1 VIEYL
6 EKICARRAKKTLAIY
21 RTLAFTRLVP
31 YFGREP
37 TLRGG
42 LDPTSPATSGP
53 PLHVRLATR
62 AGFVRFARN
71 RHIANIE
78 MEDAMKASRI
88 TLTITLILALTVA
101 GSAMAQIKLTDTET
115 QKLYITVNT
124 VGTAQ
129 TLDHKN
135 VFGSNGVP
143 LPKVEPG
150 FQNAFG
156 DLGFI
161 GKFGKKQE
169 VEVVFDLYL
178 SSRNHPSTTYGNEG
192 YMILHGVPENLENLK
207 FLEPILAKIDIK
219 AGQFLVDF
227 GDNAQHRSNNAI
239 VQKNPLVGNF
249 VVDPNIVSI
258 GMQANSKPGARFGW
272 LIGVN
277 NGTTTE
283 DWNAGRGLAANGKL
297 IFYPIKPLRTSVSY
311 MIADNSENPTKT
323 AGGSGLQMFS
333 GNRSGE
339 RYAGVM
345 GGGQAPGNVF
355 PQAGEKFSAAQ
366 FDVTYDDASL
376 PLKLYGHVGRTQD
389 KDINGS
395 AAGTPEET
403 WNYYAADVVYKI
415 TPALYAAAR
424 YSGATTDML
433 NGRETDGKVNR
444 IQIGGGLWLTRNMLA
459 KVEYVTQKYKGFRQG
474 DMVNNGI
481 QAWRNPEFNGFVA
494 EVSFA
499 F

>member
-1 VIEYL
+1 MKSL
-6 EKICARRAKKTLAIY
+6 KLTLLLMAVM
-21 RTLAFTRLVP
+21 LV
-31 YFGREP
+31 
-37 TLRGG
+37 
-42 LDPTSPATSGP
+42 A
-53 PLHVRLATR
+53 
-62 AGFVRFARN
+62 
-71 RHIANIE
+71 
-78 MEDAMKASRI
+78 AS
-88 TLTITLILALTVA
+88 ALGQV
-101 GSAMAQIKLTDTET
+101 KLTDTDT
-115 QKLYITVNT
+115 TKLFITVNT

-135 VFGSNGVP
+135 VFNAAGAE
-143 LPKVEPG
+143 LPKLEPG

-169 VEVVFDLYL
+169 IEVVFDLYL

-207 FLEPILAKIDIK
+207 FLEPILEKIDIK
-219 AGQFLVDF
+219 AGHFLVDF
-227 GDNAQHRSNNAI
+227 GDNNLHRSNNAM

-258 GMQANSKPGARFGW
+258 GMQVNSKPGTRFGW
-272 LIGVN
+272 LIGAN

-283 DWNAGRGLAANGKL
+283 DWTVGRGFAVNGKL
-297 IFYPIKPLRTSVSY
+297 IFYPIKPLRLSTSY
-311 MIADNSENPTKT
+311 MAADNSSNATKT
-323 AGGSGLQMFS
+323 AGGSALQMFS

-355 PQAGEKFSAAQ
+355 PQAGEQVTAAQ
-366 FDVTYDDASL
+366 FDVTYDDDAF
-376 PLKLYGHVGRTQD
+376 PIKVYGHIGRTQD
-389 KDINGS
+389 KDINGN

-403 WNYYAADVVYKI
+403 WNYYTGDVVYKF
-415 TPALYAAAR
+415 TPALYGAVR

-444 IQIGGGLWLTRNMLA
+444 LQVGGGFWLTRNMLM
-459 KVEYVTQKYKGFRQG
+459 KLEYVTQKYRGFRQG
-474 DMVNNGI
+474 DMVNNNI
-481 QAWRNPEFNGFVA
+481 QAWRNPEFDGFVA

>member
-1 VIEYL
+1 MKAPRIASL
-6 EKICARRAKKTLAIY
+6 LILMLALAI
-21 RTLAFTRLVP
+21 P
-31 YFGREP
+31 
-37 TLRGG
+37 
-42 LDPTSPATSGP
+42 
-53 PLHVRLATR
+53 
-62 AGFVRFARN
+62 
-71 RHIANIE
+71 
-78 MEDAMKASRI
+78 
-88 TLTITLILALTVA
+88 
-101 GSAMAQIKLTDTET
+101 AMAQIKLTDTDT
-115 QKLYITVNT
+115 TKLFLTVNT

-129 TLDHKN
+129 TLDNKD
-135 VFGSNGVP
+135 VYGANGAA
-143 LPKVEPG
+143 LPKVAPG

-192 YMILHGVPENLENLK
+192 YMILHGMPENLENLK
-207 FLEPILAKIDIK
+207 FLEPILSKVDIK

-227 GDNAQHRSNNAI
+227 GDNAEHRSNNAI

-258 GMQANSKPGARFGW
+258 GMQVASKPGARFGW
-272 LIGVN
+272 LVGMN

-283 DWNAGRGLAANGKL
+283 DWNAGRGFAANGKL
-297 IFYPIKPLRTSVSY
+297 IFYPIKPLRASVSY
-311 MIADNSENPTKT
+311 MAADNSDNPTKT

-345 GGGQAPGNVF
+345 GGGQAPGDVF

-366 FDVTYDDASL
+366 FDLTYDGAS
-376 PLKLYGHVGRTQD
+376 PLKLYGHYGRTQD

-395 AAGTPEET
+395 DAGTPQET

-424 YSGATTDML
+424 YSGAKTDML
-433 NGRETDGKVNR
+433 NGRETDGKVRR
-444 IQIGGGLWLTRNMLA
+444 IQVGGGLWLTKNLLT
-459 KVEYVTQKYKGFRQG
+459 KVEYVTQKYNGFRQG

-481 QAWRNPEFNGFVA
+481 QAWRNPKFRGFVA

>member
-1 VIEYL
+1 M
-6 EKICARRAKKTLAIY
+6 KT
-21 RTLAFTRLVP
+21 
-31 YFGREP
+31 
-37 TLRGG
+37 
-42 LDPTSPATSGP
+42 
-53 PLHVRLATR
+53 
-62 AGFVRFARN
+62 
-71 RHIANIE
+71 
-78 MEDAMKASRI
+78 SRI
-88 TLTITLILALTVA
+88 TLTLTLILALLTFA
-101 GSAMAQIKLTDTET
+101 HSAMAQIKLTENET

-135 VFGSNGVP
+135 VFTNTGVE
-143 LPKVEPG
+143 LPKIEPG

-169 VEVVFDLYL
+169 IEVVFDLYL
-178 SSRNHPSTTYGNEG
+178 SSRNHPSQTYGNEG
-192 YMILHGVPENLENLK
+192 YMILHGVPENLQSLK
-207 FLEPILAKIDIK
+207 FLEPILSKVDIK
-219 AGQFLVDF
+219 AGHFLVDF
-227 GDNAQHRSNNAI
+227 GDNGQHRSNNAI

-258 GMQANSKPGARFGW
+258 GMQINSKPGTRFGW
-272 LIGVN
+272 LVGAN

-283 DWNAGRGLAANGKL
+283 DWTVGRGFAANGKL
-297 IFYPIKPLRTSVSY
+297 YFYPIKPLRASVSY
-311 MIADNSENPTKT
+311 MTADQSDNATKT
-323 AGGSGLQMFS
+323 AGGSALQMFS

-366 FDVTYDDASL
+366 FDLTYDDASS
-376 PLKLYGHVGRTQD
+376 PIKLYGHVGRTQD
-389 KDINGS
+389 QDINGS
-395 AAGTPEET
+395 AVGTPEES
-403 WNYYAADVVYKI
+403 WNYFAGDVVYKI

-433 NGRETDGKVNR
+433 NGRETDGKVSR
-444 IQIGGGLWLTRNMLA
+444 IQVGGGLWLTRNMLM
-459 KVEYVTQKYKGFRQG
+459 KLEYVTQKYSGFREG
-474 DMVNNGI
+474 DMVNNNI
-481 QAWRNPEFNGFVA
+481 QAWRDPEFNGFVA

>member
-1 VIEYL
+1 M
-6 EKICARRAKKTLAIY
+6 KTAR
-21 RTLAFTRLVP
+21 
-31 YFGREP
+31 
-37 TLRGG
+37 
-42 LDPTSPATSGP
+42 
-53 PLHVRLATR
+53 
-62 AGFVRFARN
+62 
-71 RHIANIE
+71 IA
-78 MEDAMKASRI
+78 
-88 TLTITLILALTVA
+88 LTLILALA
-101 GSAMAQIKLTDTET
+101 LAIPALAQIKLTDTDT

-135 VFGSNGVP
+135 VFNASGVA
-143 LPKVEPG
+143 LPKIEPG

-169 VEVVFDLYL
+169 IEVVFDLYL

-192 YMILHGVPENLENLK
+192 YMILHGVPENLESLK
-207 FLEPILAKIDIK
+207 FLEPVLNKVDLK
-219 AGQFLVDF
+219 AGHFLVDF
-227 GDNAQHRSNNAI
+227 GDNKDHRSNNAI

-258 GMQANSKPGARFGW
+258 GMQVSSKPGTRFGW
-272 LIGVN
+272 LVGVN

-283 DWNAGRGLAANGKL
+283 DWTVGRGFAANGKL
-297 IFYPIKPLRTSVSY
+297 IFYPVKPLRASVSY
-311 MIADNSENPTKT
+311 MTADQSDNATKA
-323 AGGSGLQMFS
+323 AGGSSLQMFS

-366 FDVTYDDASL
+366 FDLTFDDADL
-376 PLKLYGHVGRTQD
+376 PIKLYGHVGRTED
-389 KDINGS
+389 KDINGT

-403 WNYYAADVVYKI
+403 WSYYAGDVVYKI

-424 YSGATTDML
+424 YSGATTEML
-433 NGRETDGKVNR
+433 NGRETGGKVNR
-444 IQIGGGLWLTRNMLA
+444 IQAGGGFWLTKNMLM
-459 KVEYVTQKYKGFRQG
+459 KLEYVTQKYSGFREG
-474 DMVNNGI
+474 DMVNNNI
-481 QAWRNPEFNGFVA
+481 QAWRDPEFHGFVA